1 MNIILQLRRIVA
13 WRTKFQFLEIKS
25 QQSTSVSERFAYREK
40 YNIALGKR
48 DQRPRNARDR
58 NVTEVGCVMFCSFD
72 HKNQLRVL
80 EIAMQLYLK
89 HTRQNY

>member
-1 MNIILQLRRIVA
+1 MNITLQLRRIVA
-13 WRTKFQFLEIKS
+13 RRTKFQFPEEKS

-58 NVTEVGCVMFCSFD
+58 NVTEVGCVMFLYLLSQ
-72 HKNQLRVL
+72 NQLRVL

>member
-1 MNIILQLRRIVA
+1 MNITLQLRLIVA
-13 WRTKFQFLEIKS
+13 RRTKFQFLEIKS

-58 NVTEVGCVMFCSFD
+58 NGTEVGCVMF
-72 HKNQLRVL
+72 L
-80 EIAMQLYLK
+80 
-89 HTRQNY
+89 